1 MKTSFWRFSSMG
13 PFGPSEISFLF
24 ILCLIVFGPKKLP
37 EIGKTL
43 GKGMREFRKATDDL
57 KSNWE
62 EHLRDSESPV
72 HDLKQTIHEVKAEME
87 ASTNEIK
94 DQVTAHVN
102 EVKTDVEASP
112 SPKEEVKPAL
122 DTPHEETKPDAH
134 TH

>member
-1 MKTSFWRFSSMG
+1 MG
-13 PFGPSEISFLF
+13 PFGPSEIIFLF
-24 ILCLIVFGPKKLP
+24 ILALIVFGPKKLP

>member
-1 MKTSFWRFSSMG
+1 MG
-13 PFGPSEISFLF
+13 PFGPSEIIFLF
-24 ILCLIVFGPKKLP
+24 ILALIVFGPKKLP

-72 HDLKQTIHEVKAEME
+72 HDIKQTIHEVKAEME
-87 ASTNEIK
+87 ASTSEIK
-94 DQVTAHVN
+94 DQVAAHVN
-102 EVKTDVEASP
+102 EVKTDVEASTAL
-112 SPKEEVKPAL
+112 KEEVKPAI
-122 DTPHEETKPDAH
+122 DTPHGETKPDAH

>member
-1 MKTSFWRFSSMG
+1 MG
-13 PFGPSEISFLF
+13 PFGPSEIIFLF
-24 ILCLIVFGPKKLP
+24 ILALVVFGPKKLP

-72 HDLKQTIHEVKAEME
+72 HDLKQTIHEVKAEMA
-87 ASTNEIK
+87 ASTSDIK
-94 DQVTAHVN
+94 EELAAHVN
-102 EVKTDVEASP
+102 EVTGEVEASASLEEKP
-112 SPKEEVKPAL
+112 PVSP
-122 DTPHEETKPDAH
+122 PHEETKPDAH